1 MAETEYV
8 ILVDE
13 KDREVG
19 TIEKMQAHREGKLH
33 RAVSVII
40 FNTKKEVLLQ
50 KRASVKYHSAN
61 LWSNTCCS
69 HPRPGESN
77 MDAAKRRLYE
87 EMGIHCEL
95 QEMFNL
101 TYNLKL
107 EDGLK
112 EHEYDHVFAGISN
125 DVPLPDPMEVSDWKY
140 VKVEELSKQLKEHP
154 ERFSE
159 WFHLIFEHIH
169 IRNKV

>member
-1 MAETEYV
+1 MKEAEYV

-13 KDREVG
+13 KDKEVG
-19 TIEKMQAHREGKLH
+19 TMEKLQAHREGKLH

-40 FNTKKEVLLQ
+40 FNAKKEMLLQ
-50 KRASVKYHSAN
+50 KRATVKYHSAN

-77 MDAAKRRLYE
+77 LDAAKRRLYE
-87 EMGIHCEL
+87 EMGLRCEL

-101 TYNLKL
+101 TYELKL
-107 EDGLK
+107 EDGLT

-140 VKVEELSKQLKEHP
+140 VKTEEIRKQLDEHP
-154 ERFSE
+154 ERFSG
-159 WFHLIFEHIH
+159 WFHLIFGHIN
-169 IRNKV
+169 IRN